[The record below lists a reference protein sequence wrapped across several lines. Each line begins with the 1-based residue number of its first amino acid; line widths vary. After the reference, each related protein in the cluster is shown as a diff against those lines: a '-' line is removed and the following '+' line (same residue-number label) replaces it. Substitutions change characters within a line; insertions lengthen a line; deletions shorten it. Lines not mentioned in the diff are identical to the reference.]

1 MIKPLVLGLSLTLA
15 TAAMAERQTCTAAVT
30 EKNLNGVAKN
40 SFLRKC
46 ERDAKAAC
54 EAAAKDKT
62 LYGVAKTNFEKKCV
76 KDAVGEAKS
85 AS

>member
-15 TAAMAERQTCTAAVT
+15 TAAMAEGQTCTAAAT
-30 EKNLNGVAKN
+30 EKNLNGVARN
-40 SFLRKC
+40 SFMTKC
-46 ERDAKAAC
+46 ERDAKASC
-54 EAAAKDKT
+54 EGAAKDKK
-62 LYGVAKTNFEKKCV
+62 LYGVARTNFEKKCV